1 MNRGAPKNNKLC
13 AEGVQGN
20 TTVILVQTNADHAA
34 AAAAHL
40 VGDVLGVRLALRS
53 SAGQGAGSD
62 VAQVDL
68 ALRRGSA
75 PRLAPDDDG
84 AARQHLERRHNR
96 QSEMTETLTVAATV
110 FPLCLSFACD
120 SCISK
125 QTRLELGDKAPE
137 QHQVSFISR
146 Q

>member
-34 AAAAHL
+34 AAAVAHL

-75 PRLAPDDDG
+75 PRLAADDDG
-84 AARQHLERRHNR
+84 AA
-96 QSEMTETLTVAATV
+96 
-110 FPLCLSFACD
+110 
-120 SCISK
+120 
-125 QTRLELGDKAPE
+125 
-137 QHQVSFISR
+137 
-146 Q
+146 

>member
-20 TTVILVQTNADHAA
+20 TTVILVQTNADHA

-96 QSEMTETLTVAATV
+96 QSETTETLTEAAAV
-110 FPLCLSFACD
+110 FPLGLWFACD

-137 QHQVSFISR
+137 QHQVLFISR